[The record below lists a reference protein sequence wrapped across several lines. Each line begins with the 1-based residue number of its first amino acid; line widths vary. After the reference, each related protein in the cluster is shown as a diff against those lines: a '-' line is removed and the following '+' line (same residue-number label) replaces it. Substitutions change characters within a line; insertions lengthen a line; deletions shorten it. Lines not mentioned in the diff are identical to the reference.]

1 MIIYYKFKSII
12 NHNNKYYKVKIIY
25 IYNGANSYVNGKEI
39 FVTLPI
45 KFKNTLN
52 FEEYENNENSEILGE
67 MVESV
72 PLFSL
77 FDFKL

>member
-1 MIIYYKFKSII
+1 M
-12 NHNNKYYKVKIIY
+12 
-25 IYNGANSYVNGKEI
+25 

-52 FEEYENNENSEILGE
+52 FEEYENNENSEIWGE
-67 MVESV
+67 IVEIV
-72 PLFSL
+72 LLFSL